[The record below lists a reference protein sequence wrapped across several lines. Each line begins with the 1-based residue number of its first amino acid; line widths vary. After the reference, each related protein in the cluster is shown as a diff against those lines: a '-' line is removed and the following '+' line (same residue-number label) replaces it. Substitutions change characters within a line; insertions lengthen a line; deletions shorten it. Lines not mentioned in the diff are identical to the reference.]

1 VGRPRGAAGC
11 PGADVGLARRC
22 ADTSRRRARAH
33 LGISAAPF
41 RSPSAASG
49 RAELG
54 RTAAHSR
61 AAGARSAGGGAGMG
75 RSRARAVVGRAGTGP
90 ASATGTG
97 ACTGAYGTASASASA
112 PASRSA
118 GRGAFVERAIC
129 AACAD
134 LGCAPRLAEL
144 TDSNGAVVEPTGSS
158 LERACAG
165 RLNPA
170 STLFPR
176 LGCAAGVRGATHS
189 CSVVERARTGGLGRP
204 QNRRARRSRRAL
216 VVGPI
221 GRAQWL
227 SSLELARRRRSPRTC
242 SVVTSGAGRARA
254 QPDGRGPRR
263 RGRVPR

>member
-1 VGRPRGAAGC
+1 MPTDYLYIVLAVVALIAGILYVRVRRRRRKKKSAPPVRPASPAAQTAGVASTWAPPAMATHMPSPIAPTVVVPPSGSPSWDQPPPSPAKPGQWGAPAAPPRGAGVDRPRAPRC
-11 PGADVGLARRC
+11 P
-22 ADTSRRRARAH
+22 
-33 LGISAAPF
+33 
-41 RSPSAASG
+41 
-49 RAELG
+49 
-54 RTAAHSR
+54 
-61 AAGARSAGGGAGMG
+61 AGG
-75 RSRARAVVGRAGTGP
+75 R
-90 ASATGTG
+90 
-97 ACTGAYGTASASASA
+97 
-112 PASRSA
+112 
-118 GRGAFVERAIC
+118 
-129 AACAD
+129 
-134 LGCAPRLAEL
+134 APRLAYL
-144 TDSNGAVVEPTGSS
+144 PDPTGAVGDPPRPS

-176 LGCAAGVRGATHS
+176 LGCSAGVRGATHS

-227 SSLELARRRRSPRTC
+227 SSLELPRPRRSPPTC

-254 QPDGRGPRR
+254 QPDGRRPRR